1 VEVTDGIG
9 TGIVL
14 TPTGRIMTNYYDI
27 ISGATGLSVHDLGNG
42 LDDDA

>member
-14 TPTGRIMTNYYDI
+14 TPTGRIMTNYHI